1 MVIDATNINRLVRMA
16 INNSGITELIRP
28 WSVGRRSDVMRRRPD
43 LGVRCY
49 EETVRWNPRDHTLR
63 YVSVGVCKISIMG
76 FTWSPHLSFIFL
88 RLALLLL
95 A

>member
-1 MVIDATNINRLVRMA
+1 MTNLVNTVDHYLKLMATVFK
-16 INNSGITELIRP
+16 GTELIRP